1 MTGPA
6 SSMSKLFVICGH
18 GAGDPGCCA
27 GGYTEAERVRTLG
40 KRIKELGGS
49 EVELGDMSRNWY
61 ADGGINRLST
71 GAPVVELH
79 MDASGIA
86 TAHGAHVII
95 KSGFEPDDYDK
106 ALADK
111 LSALMPGRAEKI
123 VRHSELANVN
133 RAAARGINYR
143 LCENGFIDNGGD
155 LQKFNEHLD
164 DLARIYLESF
174 GIKASNSAPVQ
185 QVPAKQPTKQ
195 ATEAESFG
203 GRYRCTVSKLNVRT
217 APSLSGSVVASY
229 GLGQTVVL
237 DDWYKIADGYVWG
250 RYTSYSGHTRYIAVG
265 RATGKPEADDY
276 LIKE

>member
-1 MTGPA
+1 MA
-6 SSMSKLFVICGH
+6 KLFVICGH

-27 GGYTEAERVRTLG
+27 GGYTEAERVRALG
-40 KRIKELGGS
+40 RRIKELGGDQ
-49 EVELGDMSRNWY
+49 VVLCDTSRNWY
-61 ADGGINRLST
+61 ADGGLNSLKAD
-71 GAPVVELH
+71 GPVVELH
-79 MDASGIA
+79 MDASGLK
-86 TAHGAHVII
+86 TPHGAHVII
-95 KSGFEPDDYDK
+95 SSKFSPDSYDK

-111 LSALMPGRAEKI
+111 LSAFMPGRAQKL
-123 VRHSELANVN
+123 VKRSDLANIN

-143 LCENGFIDNGGD
+143 LAENGFIDNGGD
-155 LQKFNEHLD
+155 LQKFNEYLD

-174 GIKASNSAPVQ
+174 GIKASNSATTHQTPS
-185 QVPAKQPTKQ
+185 KQPTQQ
-195 ATEAESFG
+195 AIVTENFG

-237 DDWYKIADGYVWG
+237 DDWYKVADGYVWG
-250 RYTSYSGHTRYIAVG
+250 RYTGYSGNVRYVAIG

>member
-1 MTGPA
+1 MTWTVNSVA
-6 SSMSKLFVICGH
+6 KLFVICGH

-27 GGYTEAERVRTLG
+27 GGYTEAERVRALG
-40 KRIKELGGS
+40 RRIRALGGS
-49 EVELGDMSRNWY
+49 GVELGDMSRNWY
-61 ADGGINRLST
+61 ADGGISRLDT
-71 GAPVVELH
+71 DAPVVELH

-111 LSALMPGRAEKI
+111 LSAFMPGRAEKI

-143 LCENGFIDNGGD
+143 LCENGFIDNDGD
-155 LQKFNEHLD
+155 REKFNSNID
-164 DLARIYLESF
+164 KLARIYLESF

-185 QVPAKQPTKQ
+185 QTPSKQPTKQ
-195 ATEAESFG
+195 VTGTDNFG

-229 GLGQTVVL
+229 CLGQTVVL
-237 DDWYKIADGYVWG
+237 DDWYRSADGYIWG
-250 RYTSYSGHTRYIAVG
+250 RYTGHSGNVRYVAVG